1 MAQYGWFDHT
11 DPGGSTGDT
20 RAEAAGYTGVW
31 LGEILYLGP
40 VVGSPASILTLWLD
54 SSTHRSVLL
63 GEQYTEMGVGC
74 AVSGDMRWCVEEFGA
89 R

>member
-11 DPGGSTGDT
+11 DPGGSTGAT
-20 RAEAAGYTGVW
+20 RAEAVGYKGVW

-40 VVGSPASILTLWLD
+40 VVGSPASVLTLWLG
-54 SSTHRSVLL
+54 SSTHRGVLL

-74 AVSGDMRWCVEEFGA
+74 AVSGNMRWCVEEFGA

>member
-1 MAQYGWFDHT
+1 MARYGWFDHT
-11 DPGGSTGDT
+11 DPGGSTGAT
-20 RAEAAGYTGVW
+20 RADAVGYTGVW

-40 VVGSPASILTLWLD
+40 VVGSPASVLTLWLG

-63 GEQYTEMGVGC
+63 GEQHTELGVGC
-74 AVSGDMRWCVEEFGA
+74 AVSGDIRWCVEEFGA